1 MEQEV
6 SVRRLNLAH
15 PLSAGRLRIA
25 VPVLATVA
33 LLCAPPAWLA
43 AGGVA
48 SAGSTP
54 PPATP
59 TPPFARPAI
68 FDRVEEF
75 RLENGMLFLLLPR
88 PGLPMVS
95 GRIRFRVGNMDSPTG
110 QSGLPHMFEHMAFK
124 GTDRIGTRD
133 ITAEMQVQD
142 SVSAVGSALAR
153 EVRRR
158 AAGDSV
164 LIKQLR
170 EELQRL
176 TDRQIALTVPME
188 FPRVYDEY
196 TFNYNAWTSRDF
208 TEYLADL
215 PSGELEVWMLM
226 ESERIQRL
234 SFREFYRERDVVIEE
249 RRQSQDQPAYVA
261 GELGQALAY
270 TAHPYR
276 LPVIGY
282 MSELETLTQE
292 AAEQFH
298 NTYYTPGNA
307 VGVLVGDFDPQ
318 VARKMIRDYFGDI
331 PAGPAPSDVGTVEPE
346 QTGLRRGVLR
356 RGTEREL
363 TLCFHSFERSD
374 RRSMVAELL
383 ADVLSRDIT
392 SRLDRR
398 LDTKEKAAR
407 SVWAD
412 AGVDG
417 RDAGLFAVHATPLEG
432 FTNERV
438 EEMIWEELA
447 RVVSEPVTRE
457 KLDEIKASR
466 RKRFYR
472 GLATNAALAEGL
484 STGQALDGDWR
495 RWLERRREIESV
507 TVEEVTDLA
516 RTLFTK
522 DHATIIYLEPGEAA
536 QDQTGGGR

>member
-1 MEQEV
+1 
-6 SVRRLNLAH
+6 
-15 PLSAGRLRIA
+15 
-25 VPVLATVA
+25 
-33 LLCAPPAWLA
+33 
-43 AGGVA
+43 
-48 SAGSTP
+48 
-54 PPATP
+54 
-59 TPPFARPAI
+59 
-68 FDRVEEF
+68 
-75 RLENGMLFLLLPR
+75 MLFLLLPR
-88 PGLPMVS
+88 PGLPTVS
-95 GRIRFRVGNMDSPTG
+95 GRIRFRVGNMDSPAG

-133 ITAEMQVQD
+133 SAAERQVED

-153 EVRRR
+153 EVCRRE
-158 AAGDSV
+158 AGDSV
-164 LIKQLR
+164 RVQHLR

-188 FPRVYDEY
+188 FMKVYDEY
-196 TFNYNAWTSRDF
+196 TFFWNAWTSADF
-208 TEYLADL
+208 TEYQVDL
-215 PSGELEVWMLM
+215 PSGNLEVWMLM
-226 ESERIQRL
+226 ESERNQHP

-249 RRQSQDQPAYVA
+249 RRQGEDQPALLA
-261 GELGQALAY
+261 EEFRLALAY
-270 TAHPYR
+270 TVHPYR
-276 LPVIGY
+276 LPPIGA

-292 AAEQFH
+292 AAERFFR
-298 NTYYTPGNA
+298 TYYPPANA

-318 VARKMIRDYFGDI
+318 VARKMIQDYFGDI
-331 PAGPAPSDVGTVEPE
+331 PAGPAPPDIGTVEPE
-346 QTGLRRGVLR
+346 QIGLRRGVIR

-363 TLCFHSFERSD
+363 TLCFHSFERTD
-374 RRSMVAELL
+374 RRSRVAELL
-383 ADVLSRDIT
+383 ADALSRDVT

-398 LDTKEKAAR
+398 LDIQEKAAR

-412 AGVDG
+412 PGVDG
-417 RDAGLFAVHATPLEG
+417 RDAGLFVVHATPLEG
-432 FTNERV
+432 FTNEQV

-484 STGQALDGDWR
+484 SEGQALDGGWR
-495 RWLERRREIESV
+495 RWLERKREIESV

-522 DHATIIYLEPGEAA
+522 DHATVIYLEPREAA
-536 QDQTGGGR
+536 ADQTGGGQ